1 MTHNQSPKYLLYI
14 LLFFTNFTLSAAELP
29 IHNTVDI
36 KSNLDEDDS
45 YWELDL
51 GLSANFDKHYIQG
64 VNKHEDGDLSSS
76 VILSGG
82 YYYHDFFFE
91 VSPLI
96 GRPFT
101 FGYSLQRTK
110 HFVVNLIAESLF
122 QGFSEK
128 SQHFGSQLT
137 GINKRKTSLDGGIE
151 MYYSHEYGET
161 RFRALRDISNTH
173 QGYIIAF
180 DYAYPIFMKRWTIW
194 PSYGVSWLSEDTTQ
208 YYFGIVPDESTVNR
222 PIYKPRS
229 AFTNKFNLYIA
240 YQVNSHLSVVGYG
253 DYTLFSH
260 NINKSPLVAP
270 NINSYRFGLGVMW
283 SF

>member
-1 MTHNQSPKYLLYI
+1 MTHYKMPQYLLCI
-14 LLFFTNFTLSAAELP
+14 LIFITSFTLSATEQP
-29 IHNTVDI
+29 IHNTEDI
-36 KSNLDEDDS
+36 KKNLDDDNS

-51 GLSANFDKHYIQG
+51 GLSINFDKHYIQG
-64 VNKHEDGDLSSS
+64 INKHEDGDFTGS

-82 YYYHDFFFE
+82 YYYRDFFIE

-128 SQHFGSQLT
+128 SQHFGTQLT
-137 GINKRKTSLDGGIE
+137 GINNRKTSLDGGIE
-151 MYYSHEYGET
+151 VYYSYEYGET

-180 DYAYPIFMKRWTIW
+180 DYAYPIFLKRWTVW
-194 PSYGVSWLSEDTTQ
+194 PSYGISWLSEDTTQ
-208 YYFGIVPDESTVNR
+208 YYFGIDTNETAINR
-222 PIYKPRS
+222 PAYKPQS
-229 AFTNKFNLYIA
+229 AFTNKLNLYIA
-240 YQVNSHLSVVGYG
+240 YQINSYLSVVGYG

-260 NINKSPLVAP
+260 NINQSPLVTP
-270 NINSYRFGLGVMW
+270 NNNSYRLGLGVMW

>member
-1 MTHNQSPKYLLYI
+1 MTFFQTSRYVLYLLLI
-14 LLFFTNFTLSAAELP
+14 VNFTLSAAEQP
-29 IHNTVDI
+29 IHNTKDI
-36 KSNLDEDDS
+36 KTNLDEDDS

-51 GLSANFDKHYIQG
+51 GLAVNFDKHYIQG
-64 VNKHEDGDLSSS
+64 INKHKEGDFSSS
-76 VILSGG
+76 AILSGG

-122 QGFSEK
+122 QGFSQK
-128 SQHFGSQLT
+128 SQHIGTQLT

-151 MYYSHEYGET
+151 LYYSHKYGET
-161 RFRALRDISNTH
+161 RFRALKDISNTH
-173 QGYIIAF
+173 QGYVIAF
-180 DYAYPIFMKRWTIW
+180 DYAYPIFMKRWILW
-194 PSYGVSWLSEDTTQ
+194 PSYGVSWLSKDTTQ
-208 YYFGIVPDESTVNR
+208 YYFGVDANESLVNR
-222 PIYKPRS
+222 PIYKPQS

-240 YQVNSHLSVVGYG
+240 YQVNSHLSFVSYG
-253 DYTLFSH
+253 DYTLFSR
-260 NINKSPLVAP
+260 NINKSPLVSP
-270 NINSYRFGLGVMW
+270 NNNSYRFGLGIMW